1 MILSTNFLKDYLDLK
16 DYNFDDEAD
25 IIKLADQMT
34 LLGNEYDSAS
44 KLINATNLTIGEVVE
59 CEMHPDS
66 DHLHVCK
73 VNIGGGKIEQI
84 VCGAPNVRKGLKVIV
99 ALPGAKLPEIE
110 IKRGVIRG
118 VESNGM
124 LCSMAELGLDKKF
137 LSEKDIVGIHELDD
151 KAIPGEDPIKYLKL
165 DDGVIDF
172 DLTANRGDLL
182 SVLGMAYEV
191 GALTGKKVKDID
203 LKHKES
209 KEDFSK
215 SFKIKIDTENCKIYL
230 AKRVDNV
237 VIKESPQ
244 EIKEKLIACGIRPI
258 NNVVDISNYVMME
271 TGQPLHFFDA
281 DKLNGMIQVRMA
293 KEGEKITTLDSK
305 ERVLS
310 EEDIVIS
317 DGKNPI
323 ALAGVMGGLDT
334 EITEETKNVVIESA
348 IFDSVHIRKTSNKIL
363 RSESSN
369 RFEKGLDP
377 NRTYKAIERACKLL
391 EEYAGGSVQKGTCVY
406 DKADKDD
413 KKIEIT
419 VANICNILGTVIP
432 EKEIISIFKKL
443 GFEAEVTGKDK
454 KDGINSKFNKS
465 LILTD
470 GDNCKKHEKEQDDVL
485 LVNVPSR
492 RIDISIKEDLIE
504 EVGRIYGVDKIG
516 GRVIELPIKRG
527 QFDQTSREIRNK
539 MVDLGLDET
548 LTYSLMN
555 IEETKRF
562 TIYDDRESIGVLSPI
577 TEERSHLRQTL
588 VSSLYKTYEYN
599 KARGNKDISLF
610 ELSKSFYK
618 IDEEYVEENKL
629 AALMTGRY
637 FLGLEEV
644 KVDFYVLKGVV
655 EEILEFLG
663 YANRYSFITDK
674 KLPKDMHPGKTALI
688 SVNNDTVGFIG
699 EVIPTLSDDEVYI
712 CEINLDKLLS
722 KQVGKMKYKEISKFP
737 TVEKDIAL
745 LVDKDVPSS
754 ELQKTIKSSG
764 GKLLLESRVFDLY
777 EGKGIAKD
785 KKSIAFRLTLG
796 SDKETLT
803 DEQIAEEINKIVSS
817 LEKKFNCELRG

>member
-1 MILSTNFLKDYLDLK
+1 MILSTNFLKSYLDLK
-16 DYNFDDEAD
+16 DIDFDDEAN

-34 LLGNEYDSAS
+34 LLGNEYDSAG
-44 KLINATNLTIGEVVE
+44 KLINATNLVIGEVKE

-73 VNIGGGKIEQI
+73 VNIGDGKIEQI

-110 IKRGVIRG
+110 IKKSVIRG

-124 LCSMAELGLDKKF
+124 LCSLLELGIDKKF
-137 LSEKDIVGIHELDD
+137 LSPKDYEGIHELDE
-151 KAIPGEDPIKYLKL
+151 AAVPGEDPIKYMKL

-191 GALTGKKVKDID
+191 GALLNKKVKPID

-209 KEDFSK
+209 NVDFSK
-215 SFKIKIDTENCKIYL
+215 NFKVKVDTENCKIYL

-281 DKLNGMIQVRMA
+281 DKLNGTILVRMA
-293 KEGEKITTLDSK
+293 KENEKLTTLDSN

-310 EEDIVIS
+310 EEDIVIT
-317 DGKNPI
+317 DGKKPI

-334 EITEETKNVVIESA
+334 EITEETKSVVIESA
-348 IFDSVHIRKTSNKIL
+348 IFDNVHIRKTSNKIL
-363 RSESSN
+363 RSEASN
-369 RFEKGLDP
+369 RFEKGIDP
-377 NRTYKAIERACKLL
+377 NRTYMAIERACKLL
-391 EEYAGGSVQKGTCVY
+391 EEYAEGSVEKGMCCF
-406 DKADKDD
+406 DNADKDD
-413 KKIEIT
+413 KKIDIT
-419 VANICNILGTVIP
+419 VANICNILGIVIP
-432 EKEIISIFKKL
+432 EKEIINVFKRL
-443 GFEAEVTGKDK
+443 GFEAEVSGKDK
-454 KDGINSKFNKS
+454 KGDINNFFNKS
-465 LILTD
+465 LQLTD
-470 GDNCKKHEKEQDDVL
+470 GENCKKYEKEQDDILTVT
-485 LVNVPSR
+485 VPSR

-504 EVGRIYGVDKIG
+504 EVGRIYGVDKIK

-527 QFDQTSREIRNK
+527 HFDQTSREIRNK
-539 MVDLGLDET
+539 MIDLGLDET

-555 IEETKRF
+555 PEETKRF
-562 TIYDDRESIGVLSPI
+562 TLYDERESIGVLSPI
-577 TEERSHLRQTL
+577 TEERSFLRQTL

-599 KARGNKDISLF
+599 KARQNKDISIF
-610 ELSKSFYK
+610 ELAKSFYK
-618 IDEEYVEENKL
+618 VDENYFEENKL
-629 AALMTGRY
+629 AGLMTGRY
-637 FLGLEEV
+637 FTGLNEV
-644 KVDFYVLKGVV
+644 KVDFYVIKGVV

-688 SVNNDTVGFIG
+688 SVNNETVGFIG
-699 EVIPTLSDDEVYI
+699 EVIPTLSNDEVLVF
-712 CEINLDKLLS
+712 EINLDKLLA

-745 LVDKDVPSS
+745 LVDKEVLAGDI
-754 ELQKTIKSSG
+754 QKTIKSSG
-764 GKLLLESRVFDLY
+764 GKLLLSSRVFDLY
-777 EGKGIAKD
+777 DGKGIAEG

-803 DEQIAEEINKIVSS
+803 DEQINEEISKIVTS

>member
-203 LKHKES
+203 LEHKES

-215 SFKIKIDTENCKIYL
+215 NFKIKIDTENCKIYL

-377 NRTYKAIERACKLL
+377 NRTYMAIERACKLL

-432 EKEIISIFKKL
+432 EKEIDTYIEFRLYLYKVYMSPRH
-443 GFEAEVTGKDK
+443 
-454 KDGINSKFNKS
+454 NSYLWGCNG
-465 LILTD
+465 LD
-470 GDNCKKHEKEQDDVL
+470 GDRWYVDSE
-485 LVNVPSR
+485 PR
-492 RIDISIKEDLIE
+492 RL
-504 EVGRIYGVDKIG
+504 
-516 GRVIELPIKRG
+516 
-527 QFDQTSREIRNK
+527 
-539 MVDLGLDET
+539 
-548 LTYSLMN
+548 
-555 IEETKRF
+555 
-562 TIYDDRESIGVLSPI
+562 
-577 TEERSHLRQTL
+577 
-588 VSSLYKTYEYN
+588 
-599 KARGNKDISLF
+599 ISL
-610 ELSKSFYK
+610 
-618 IDEEYVEENKL
+618 KL
-629 AALMTGRY
+629 ATSLNIKANEDYAL
-637 FLGLEEV
+637 
-644 KVDFYVLKGVV
+644 
-655 EEILEFLG
+655 
-663 YANRYSFITDK
+663 A
-674 KLPKDMHPGKTALI
+674 A
-688 SVNNDTVGFIG
+688 
-699 EVIPTLSDDEVYI
+699 
-712 CEINLDKLLS
+712 
-722 KQVGKMKYKEISKFP
+722 
-737 TVEKDIAL
+737 
-745 LVDKDVPSS
+745 
-754 ELQKTIKSSG
+754 
-764 GKLLLESRVFDLY
+764 
-777 EGKGIAKD
+777 
-785 KKSIAFRLTLG
+785 
-796 SDKETLT
+796 
-803 DEQIAEEINKIVSS
+803 
-817 LEKKFNCELRG
+817 

>member
-16 DYNFDDEAD
+16 DIDFDDETN

-34 LLGNEYDSAS
+34 LLGNEYDSAG
-44 KLINATNLTIGEVVE
+44 KLINATNLVIGEIVE

-73 VNIGGGKIEQI
+73 VNIGGGKISQI
-84 VCGAPNVRKGLKVIV
+84 VCGAPNARKGIKVIV

-110 IKRGVIRG
+110 IKQSVIRG

-124 LCSMAELGLDKKF
+124 LCSLLELGIDKKF
-137 LSEKDIVGIHELDD
+137 LSPKDYEGIHELDS
-151 KAIPGEDPIKYLKL
+151 KAVPGEDPIKYMKL

-191 GALTGKKVKDID
+191 GALLNKKVKPIDI
-203 LKHKES
+203 KHKES
-209 KEDFSK
+209 NIDFSK
-215 SFKIKIDTENCKIYL
+215 NFKVEVDTDNCSIYL

-271 TGQPLHFFDA
+271 TGQPLHFFDG
-281 DKLNGMIQVRMA
+281 DKLNGTIKVRMA
-293 KEGEKITTLDSK
+293 RGGELLTTLDSN

-310 EEDIVIS
+310 KDEIVIT
-317 DGKNPI
+317 DGAKPI

-334 EITEETKNVVIESA
+334 EITEYTKSVVIESA
-348 IFDSVHIRKTSNKIL
+348 IFDSVHIRRTSNKIL
-363 RSESSN
+363 RSEASN
-369 RFEKGLDP
+369 RFEKGIDP
-377 NRTYKAIERACKLL
+377 NRTYMAIERACKLL
-391 EEYAGGSVQKGTCVY
+391 EKYASGDVEKGTCIY
-406 DKADKDD
+406 DKADKSD

-419 VANICNILGTVIP
+419 IANICNILGTVIP
-432 EKEIISIFKKL
+432 EKEIIDIFARL
-443 GFEAEVTGKDK
+443 GFEAKVTGKDK
-454 KDGINSKFNKS
+454 KGDINNFFNKS
-465 LILTD
+465 LQLTD
-470 GDNCKKHEKEQDDVL
+470 GDNCKKHEKEQDDILTVT
-485 LVNVPSR
+485 VPSR

-504 EVGRIYGVDKIG
+504 EVGRIYGVDKIS
-516 GRVIELPIKRG
+516 GRIIELPIKRG
-527 QFDQTSREIRNK
+527 HFDQTTREIRNK
-539 MVDLGLDET
+539 MIDLGLDET

-555 IEETKRF
+555 PEETKRF
-562 TIYDDRESIGVLSPI
+562 TIYEDRESIGVLSPI
-577 TEERSHLRQTL
+577 TEERSFLRQTL

-599 KARGNKDISLF
+599 KARSNKDISIF
-610 ELSKSFYK
+610 EIAKSFYK
-618 IDEEYVEENKL
+618 VDENYFEENKL
-629 AALMTGRY
+629 AGLMTGRY
-637 FLGLEEV
+637 FTGLDEV
-644 KVDFYVLKGVV
+644 KVDFYVIKGVV
-655 EEILEFLG
+655 EEILEYLG
-663 YANRYSFITDK
+663 YENRYSFITDK

-688 SVNNDTVGFIG
+688 SVNNETVGFIG
-699 EVIPTLSDDEVYI
+699 EVIPTLSNDEVLI
-712 CEINLDKLLS
+712 FEINLDKLLA
-722 KQVGKMKYKEISKFP
+722 KKVGKMKYKEISKFP

-745 LVDKDVPSS
+745 LVDKKVTAGDI
-754 ELQKTIKSSG
+754 QKTIKSSG
-764 GKLLLESRVFDLY
+764 GRILLSSRVFDLY
-777 EGKGIAKD
+777 EGKGIAQD

-803 DEQIAEEINKIVSS
+803 DEQINEEISKIVTN